1 MWPLVAESLKNLEA
15 RRSLLQNVVSW
26 LVTLHHQTVSHFQ
39 DLSVSDT
46 SDSLQKKSLLP
57 GYFFPW
63 QILVAWVNMKQFGE
77 GIMICLHFEK
87 LLL

>member
-39 DLSVSDT
+39 DLSVSDRQ

-57 GYFFPW
+57 GYFFP
-63 QILVAWVNMKQFGE
+63 
-77 GIMICLHFEK
+77 
-87 LLL
+87 